1 MPHHRSPKRLMKIAT
16 GVWAAKALAEA
27 TRLDLFSQLS
37 AAPGAT
43 AVEVAARNGLAE
55 RPAELLLTACAAL
68 GLLRRVGDGYANTPE
83 AEEYLVRG
91 RPDYFGD
98 AVLSLDRRYTGWMR
112 LEESLRT
119 DSPTNFD
126 PAAKESMF
134 DPEDTVLTATFWK
147 SMYAL
152 SATSARAL
160 AAAYDFS
167 PVHLLLDVGGGGA
180 AYDIEL
186 CRAHPDLRC
195 TVLDLPFV
203 CELTGER
210 VAAAGLAD
218 RIACV
223 PGDFLHDAELPGG
236 HDAVLLSQILH
247 DWDEET
253 GRLILAKCFA
263 ALPSG
268 GRILISELLVDDS
281 KDGPLL
287 PALMSLNMLVSTW
300 GRNYTAAEYGRWL
313 ADAGFVDVTT
323 VRFEGP
329 GADGAVVAVKP

>member
-1 MPHHRSPKRLMKIAT
+1 MTSDRSPKRLMEIVT

-27 TRLDLFSQLS
+27 TRMELFSQLS

-43 AVEVAARNGLAE
+43 VAEIAARNGLAE
-55 RPAELLLTACAAL
+55 RPAEQLLTVCAAL
-68 GLLRRVGDGYANTPE
+68 GLLRREGAGFANTPE
-83 AEEYLVRG
+83 AEAYLVRG

-98 AVLSLDRRYTGWMR
+98 AVLSLDRRYAGWMR
-112 LEESLRT
+112 LEEALRT

-126 PAAKESMF
+126 PEAAESMF
-134 DPEDTVLTATFWK
+134 DPEDAALKADFWK

-160 AAAYDFS
+160 AATYDFA
-167 PVHLLLDVGGGGA
+167 PVRRLLDVGGGGA

-186 CRAHPDLRC
+186 CRAYGDLRA

-203 CELTGER
+203 CELTRER
-210 VAAAGLAD
+210 VAEAGLAD
-218 RIACV
+218 RIDCV
-223 PGDFLHDAELPGG
+223 PGDFLRDAELPGG

-247 DWDEET
+247 DWDEPT
-253 GRLILAKCFA
+253 NRLILGKCRA
-263 ALPSG
+263 ALPPG
-268 GRILISELLVDDS
+268 GRILISELLVDDT

-300 GRNYTAAEYGRWL
+300 GRNYTAAEYGAWL
-313 ADAGFVDVTT
+313 TDAGFTDVRT

-329 GADGAVVAVKP
+329 GADGAVVAVRP